1 MNTPNNPI
9 SSRFVAINI
18 DDMPDGC
25 VGRAVFW
32 VPNGAVPY
40 QPVEDA
46 LRAAGFVDDDTN
58 IVPSKPAPMVALR
71 RAMDAVSRAHTVAG
85 QPAFYVQ
92 PLGAGGKGKKNKTG
106 WLIAQQRDDGQLV
119 AGNSA
124 ATVDLVCHTE
134 FYEQDGEQR
143 IKFQFDPADH
153 PYRDEIEAKYEYYL
167 THLVGDDISY
177 FLTQT
182 VARSKLFSMVP
193 LRPSGGFY
201 YVPPQIIPIWEVFT
215 QAFTP
220 VSGAKFHHINVLNT
234 EKSMVEA
241 ALAGVTEMFGKRIAV
256 ITQELEKEPGM
267 RKLNNATDEVAEI
280 LRVAASHEAVLGGVL
295 GDLREQADRLT
306 QTLRLMIAK
315 QEADRIKQ
323 DAAA

>member
-1 MNTPNNPI
+1 MNTNNT
-9 SSRFVAINI
+9 STLSKFVAINI

-46 LRAAGFVDDDTN
+46 LRAAGFGDDDTCLIPN
-58 IVPSKPAPMVALR
+58 KPSPMVALR
-71 RAMDAVSRAHTVAG
+71 RAMDAASRAHTVAG

-92 PLGAGGKGKKNKTG
+92 PLGAGGKGKKNKAG
-106 WLIAQQRDDGQLV
+106 WLIAQQRDDGQIT

-134 FYEQDGEQR
+134 FYEEDGEQR
-143 IKFQFDPADH
+143 IKFTFDPPDH
-153 PYRDEIEAKYEYYL
+153 PYVEEIEAKYEYFSS
-167 THLVGDDISY
+167 HLVGDDVSY

-182 VARSKLFSMVP
+182 VARSSLFAMVP
-193 LRPSGGFY
+193 LRPTGGFY
-201 YVPPQIIPIWEVFT
+201 YVSPQVIPVWEVFT
-215 QAFTP
+215 QAFAP
-220 VSGAKFHHINVLNT
+220 VSGAKFHHINVLST

-241 ALAGVTEMFGKRIAV
+241 ALAGVTEMFSKRIETLTA
-256 ITQELEKEPGM
+256 ELEKEPGL

-295 GDLREQADRLT
+295 GDLREQADRIT
-306 QTLRLMIAK
+306 KTLHLMIAK
-315 QEADRIKQ
+315 QEGELLRKEARV
-323 DAAA
+323 